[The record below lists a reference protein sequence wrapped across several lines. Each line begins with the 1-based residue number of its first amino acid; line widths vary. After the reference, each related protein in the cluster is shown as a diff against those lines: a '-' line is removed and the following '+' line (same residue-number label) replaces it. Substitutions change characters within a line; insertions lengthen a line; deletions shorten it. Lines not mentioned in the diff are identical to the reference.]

1 MRNNTPQHIIEQLT
15 AATTRALSHDKAT
28 HVSFQRGNNGKDR
41 VDYEQHRITLP
52 TPTPPLPESALQR
65 FRGEADAAAL
75 SLRYHNPA
83 LHAAHRPSGVTAQ
96 DIFDAA
102 EQARVEALGS
112 RVMRGVAENLHA
124 RLSFYCLQEGYDMM
138 TAKEDAPL
146 ADVIALLIRERL
158 TGRAAPRTAEALM
171 TRWGSWVSGKIQ
183 TELEQLAESAADQEA
198 FSHVLRQL
206 LKTLQLE
213 EAPSDYE
220 PDEEGKYEMPESME
234 QEPQAN
240 AEEDE
245 AMPLPGHP
253 STTSTGVASATLP
266 PQPMMAIDDEG
277 EEESSEIET
286 LNPTPP
292 PAHNQEPVG
301 FHYAIYTTEFD
312 EIVRAEEMCP
322 AEELTRL
329 RHQLDM
335 KLSLLKTVATRSANR
350 LQRMLLSR
358 QQRTLELHQEEG
370 LLDSTKLPHL
380 IADPLYPL
388 AYRWERV
395 EDQYN
400 TVVTLLID
408 NSGSMRGRP
417 ITVAAMSADIL
428 ARTLERCGIKVEIL
442 GFTSCDW
449 KGGKSKKKWLDN
461 GSPPHPGRLS
471 DLRHVIYKSAD
482 QPWRRARKN
491 LGLML
496 REGLL
501 KENID
506 GEAILWAHSR
516 LQARPE
522 QRRILMIIS
531 DGSPVDEG
539 TLAANGN
546 DYLEHHLREVIHHIE
561 THSDVELLAIGIGHD
576 VTRYYKHAVTIRE
589 VDQLSDTMF
598 KELSEL
604 LGVGR

>member
-1 MRNNTPQHIIEQLT
+1 M
-15 AATTRALSHDKAT
+15 
-28 HVSFQRGNNGKDR
+28 
-41 VDYEQHRITLP
+41 
-52 TPTPPLPESALQR
+52 PESALQR

-75 SLRYHNPA
+75 TLRYHNPA
-83 LHAAHRPSGVTAQ
+83 LHAAHRPTGITAQ
-96 DIFDAA
+96 EIFDAA
-102 EQARVEALGS
+102 EAARVEALGS

-138 TAKEDAPL
+138 TAKDEAPL

-158 TGRAAPRTAEALM
+158 TGLSAPRTAEALM
-171 TRWGSWVSGKIQ
+171 IRWGSWVSAKIQ
-183 TELEQLAESAADQEA
+183 SELSLLAEQASDQEA
-198 FSHVLRQL
+198 FGQTLRHML
-206 LKTLQLE
+206 ETLHLD
-213 EAPSDYE
+213 EAPADLE
-220 PDEEGKYEMPESME
+220 PSEAGEHQLPESIE

-240 AEEDE
+240 SEEDE
-245 AMPLPGHP
+245 SMPLPGHP
-253 STTSTGVASATLP
+253 STTSTGIAAASQP
-266 PQPMMAIDDEG
+266 PQPMMAVDEDG
-277 EEESSEIET
+277 EEEGSEIET
-286 LNPTPP
+286 LTSSPP
-292 PAHNQEPVG
+292 LASNQEPIG
-301 FHYAIYTTEFD
+301 FQYKIYTNEYD
-312 EIVRAEEMCP
+312 EIIRAEDMC
-322 AEELTRL
+322 ASEELTRL

-335 KLSLLKTVATRSANR
+335 KLSQLKTVATRSANR

-395 EDQYN
+395 EDHYN
-400 TVVTLLID
+400 TVVTLLLD

-442 GFTSCDW
+442 GFTSRDW
-449 KGGKSKKKWLDN
+449 QGGMSKKKWIEH
-461 GSPPHPGRLS
+461 GSPAQPGRLN
-471 DLRHVIYKSAD
+471 DLRHIIYKSAD

-501 KENID
+501 KENLD

-522 QRRILMIIS
+522 QRRILMVIS
-531 DGSPVDEG
+531 DGAPVDDS
-539 TLAANGN
+539 TLSTNGS
-546 DYLEHHLREVIHHIE
+546 DYLEHHLRDVIHHIE
-561 THSDVELLAIGIGHD
+561 TNSDVELLAIGIGHD
-576 VTRYYKHAVTIRE
+576 VTRYYRHAVTIRE
-589 VDQLSDTMF
+589 IDQLSDTMF

-604 LGVGR
+604 LK